1 MKAILSLLLWLA
13 PVLAFSQVADSSVVR
28 QVDSLIQ
35 VSRTLTGKSDFGKA
49 LEINAAAEKLA
60 LEKLGRE
67 SAVYGNCCFN
77 HGRVLHFKND
87 YRTAEKWYL
96 ESRAIREKVLG
107 KEHLDYA
114 ASVNSL
120 ANLYN
125 VMGQYEKAEPLYL
138 ESKAIRE
145 KAFGKDHPNYAS
157 SLNNLAVLYK
167 TMGQYEK
174 AESLYLES
182 KTIREKSMGKEH
194 PNYASCLNN
203 LAVLYYAMGQYEKA
217 EPLYLKSKAIWEKA
231 LGKEHPDYASSL
243 NNLANLYY
251 AMGQYEKAE
260 TLYLESKAI
269 REKALGKEHPEYA
282 RSLNNLADL
291 YKTMGQYEKAETL
304 YLESKAIREKALG
317 KEHPS
322 YAASLNGLANLHY
335 DMGQYKKAEPL
346 YLESKA
352 IREKALGKEH
362 PEYARSLNNLANLYR
377 DMGQYEK
384 SEPLNLESIA
394 IREKV
399 LGKQHPGYAKSLKS
413 IALLYWS
420 MGQYEKAEPFF
431 LELSTVNR
439 HLIEKI
445 LCNLSERELNNY
457 LNTFSE
463 RQGQTLSFTQISGR
477 VKATLACYDNTLFYK
492 GFLFNASSH
501 INNLAQHDTA
511 AIRLHNLLKSYH
523 RRLAAEYAKPIAER
537 KSVEELEAK
546 ANTAEKE
553 LVRTVAGYGE
563 AIRQVNWQEV
573 QSALKPG
580 EAAIEFVHYNFYT
593 PDPTDSVMYAALV
606 LRPGD
611 TQPAFIPLLEE
622 RQLTPLLRGIQGSDF
637 DLIDQRYAFRN
648 GKNALHALIWQPL
661 DSLLQGVKTIY
672 CSPSGL
678 LHRINL
684 GAVPLSSDQTFADR
698 YHLVVLGS
706 TRQLVTGRSTTANA
720 TAAATLFGGIQYDS
734 KIMAAAQDP
743 NSEEDMRGATATL
756 PFPYDTTLRGGGDN
770 SPWRPLPATE
780 TEVRNIAAMLQK
792 RGFKTALQTG
802 PAATEETFKQLGRTE
817 PSPRILHLATHGYF
831 FPDAKISKQSA
842 VSSMQEPVF
851 KLSDHPMIR
860 AGLILAGANPTW
872 TTGKP
877 PEQGEDGILT
887 AYEISQMNLSNTEL
901 VVLSACETGLGDLV
915 GNEGVYGLQRAFRIA
930 GAKYLVMSLWQ
941 VSDRMTGELMTEFY
955 RQYLEEKKPVPDA
968 FRGAQRAMRAK
979 YPGSASAWAGFV
991 LVE

>member
-217 EPLYLKSKAIWEKA
+217 EAFNIESKAIDEKA
-231 LGKEHPDYASSL
+231 LGKEHPDYASDL
-243 NNLANLYY
+243 NNLASLYY

-291 YKTMGQYEKAETL
+291 YKTMGQYEKAET
-304 YLESKAIREKALG
+304 
-317 KEHPS
+317 
-322 YAASLNGLANLHY
+322 
-335 DMGQYKKAEPL
+335 L